1 MSVMLERGRAFMNG
15 KWNYLCIAVVAGM
28 IFYVGIWA
36 LCFGD
41 VYTMTPDEYARQAKQ
56 IVDCSLSGG

>member
-1 MSVMLERGRAFMNG
+1 MNG
-15 KWNYLCIAVVAGM
+15 KWNYLCIAAVAGM